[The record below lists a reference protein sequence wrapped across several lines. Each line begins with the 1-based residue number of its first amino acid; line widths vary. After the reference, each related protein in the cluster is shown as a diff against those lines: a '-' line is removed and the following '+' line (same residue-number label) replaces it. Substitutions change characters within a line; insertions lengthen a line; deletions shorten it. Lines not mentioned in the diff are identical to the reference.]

1 VQPTP
6 GRARAGSRLPLPSS
20 GGVGARPPLVAG
32 GFSGFLPILQTT
44 AAGIGSVDRSLVQ
57 AATAMGLTAR
67 QRLLLIEIPL
77 ALPSM
82 LAGIRVSTVVGVGTA
97 TIAAAIGAG
106 GLGEYIFRG
115 LAMVDA
121 TVILAGAIPAA
132 VLALL
137 ADALLAWIGRRASDR
152 HRRRLPR
159 RARAAVAAT
168 VAAALILA
176 IGVVVYTQRASG
188 STFVV
193 GSK

>member
-1 VQPTP
+1 MA
-6 GRARAGSRLPLPSS
+6 RRERMARALLGVAGVLQTIPSLALFGFLLPLPFI
-20 GGVGARPPLVAG
+20 GGVGARTALVALVLYG
-32 GFSGFLPILQTT
+32 ILPILQTT
-44 AAGIGSVDRSLVQ
+44 AAGIRSVDRSLVQ

-132 VLALL
+132 VLALG
-137 ADALLAWIGRRASDR
+137 ADALL
-152 HRRRLPR
+152 
-159 RARAAVAAT
+159 
-168 VAAALILA
+168 
-176 IGVVVYTQRASG
+176 
-188 STFVV
+188 
-193 GSK
+193 